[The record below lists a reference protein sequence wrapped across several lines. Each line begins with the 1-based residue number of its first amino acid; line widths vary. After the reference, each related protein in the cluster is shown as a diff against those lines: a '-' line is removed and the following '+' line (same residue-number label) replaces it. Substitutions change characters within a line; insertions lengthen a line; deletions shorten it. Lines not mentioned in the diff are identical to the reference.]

1 MSKETSE
8 GNKYIYFLLYQY
20 VHYKPWQMSGRY
32 AKTVNFRS
40 NLTGYCYIFHYS
52 GWTYVQHNWLEIVCC
67 PAVIVSSAV
76 WWALNCYMCEHSCFE
91 HIYEHFGILS
101 ITPIFCFSMK
111 SLYLKHHFSHSIYV
125 SAFGTIA
132 QCICAFWTQQV
143 LSSCDTI
150 LLTLESQ
157 IIAPGTPVNQAIKTF
172 GREQSS
178 NQGQF

>member
-1 MSKETSE
+1 MRWHQNSCHTLLILPCSIPVFSFSPVVTDLFMETS
-8 GNKYIYFLLYQY
+8 
-20 VHYKPWQMSGRY
+20 WD
-32 AKTVNFRS
+32 
-40 NLTGYCYIFHYS
+40 
-52 GWTYVQHNWLEIVCC
+52 VQHNWLEIVCC

-111 SLYLKHHFSHSIYV
+111 SLYFKHHFSHSIYV

-157 IIAPGTPVNQAIKTF
+157 IIAPGTPC
-172 GREQSS
+172 
-178 NQGQF
+178 